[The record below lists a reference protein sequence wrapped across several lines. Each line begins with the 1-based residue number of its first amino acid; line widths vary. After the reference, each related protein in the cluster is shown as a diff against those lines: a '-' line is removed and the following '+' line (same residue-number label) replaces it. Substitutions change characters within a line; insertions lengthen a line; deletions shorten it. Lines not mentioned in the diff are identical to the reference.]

1 LIEELIPIL
10 LNSQSLPLRIIDK
23 TVLQSLY
30 IENFTIVKQLNLHL
44 ESGLTIISGE
54 TGAGKS
60 ILIDALSLVLGER
73 ADTSVIREGCEMAR
87 VKALFKLLPTTRIW
101 LQQHQ
106 LSNQEDTCLVCREIS
121 HNGRSRGYIN
131 LRPVSIQMLRQLGE
145 QLVDIH
151 GQHLH
156 QSLLKPET
164 QRCLLDEL
172 ATDKTVLEQVKQ
184 AYQQWKSLTV
194 ALDHLGG
201 EDREAKIAFLRY
213 QLSEFGT
220 FELTPQALDRLAE
233 EHRRL
238 ANAHKLL
245 ENTQRALSLLDNDE
259 TGSILAYLSQAS
271 HILEEVQLHDSQLKT
286 IITLLDNALI
296 QTQEAVKEL
305 RHYWHHLDTD
315 PIRLQEIQQQLIL
328 LQDLARKHRVNLPEL
343 PAHFE
348 NLLKQLHELENYEE
362 HASRLVTQIEAAL
375 QNYRLITEA
384 LHQQRHQTAQHLAE
398 QITQQLQQLGM
409 PGGQLL
415 IAVTADEEAPPSV
428 IGTDIIEF
436 LVTTN
441 PGQTP
446 KLLHKVVSGG
456 ELSRISLAIQVIT
469 AQSSGVPILVFDE
482 VDVGIGG
489 RVAEIVGQLLNR
501 LGQQRQVLCIT
512 HLPQVA
518 CQGHHHLRVSK
529 IIDQQTTHTFIS
541 RLDPEQRIEEVARM
555 LGGVEIT
562 SQTLAHAQEMLQRSH
577 QSSHPLYN

>member
-1 LIEELIPIL
+1 M
-10 LNSQSLPLRIIDK
+10 
-23 TVLQSLY
+23 LQSLS
-30 IENFTIVKQLNLHL
+30 IENFTIVKQLDLQL
-44 ESGLTIISGE
+44 EGGLTIISGE

-87 VKALFKLLPTTRIW
+87 VKALFVQLLPTTQLW
-101 LQQHQ
+101 LQQQQ
-106 LSNQEDTCLVCREIS
+106 LNNQENTCLVCREVNR
-121 HNGRSRGYIN
+121 NGRSRGYIN
-131 LRPVSIQMLRQLGE
+131 LQPVSIQMLRQLGE

-151 GQHLH
+151 GQHVH
-156 QSLLKPET
+156 QSLLKSET
-164 QRCLLDEL
+164 QRRLLDEL

-184 AYQQWKSLTV
+184 AYQQWKSLTI
-194 ALDHLGG
+194 ALDNLGG
-201 EDREAKIAFLRY
+201 EDREAKIAFLQY
-213 QLSEFGT
+213 QISEFGSL
-220 FELTPQALDRLAE
+220 ELTPQALERLAE

-245 ENTQRALSLLDNDE
+245 ENTQRALALLDNEE
-259 TGSILAYLSQAS
+259 TGLSLLSYLSQAS
-271 HILEEVQLHDSQLKT
+271 HILEAVQQHDSQLQN

-296 QTQEAVKEL
+296 QTQEAVNEL
-305 RHYWHHLDTD
+305 RHYWQHVEVD
-315 PIRLQEIQQQLIL
+315 PNRLPEVQQQLIL
-328 LQDLARKHRVNLPEL
+328 WQDLARKHRVNLPEL
-343 PAHFE
+343 PTHFE
-348 NLLKQLHELENYEE
+348 NLMQQLHELENYEE
-362 HASRLVTQIEAAL
+362 HANRLVIQIEAAL
-375 QNYRLITEA
+375 QNYRLVTEV
-384 LHQQRHQTAQHLAE
+384 LYQQRHQTAHCLAE

-409 PGGQLL
+409 PGGQLV
-415 IAVTADEEAPPSV
+415 IAVTADEAAPPSV

-441 PGQTP
+441 PGQPP

-489 RVAEIVGQLLNR
+489 RIAEIVGQLLNR

-529 IIDQQTTHTFIS
+529 TIEQQTTHTFIS
-541 RLDPEQRIEEVARM
+541 RLDNEQRIEEVARM

-562 SQTLAHAQEMLQRSH
+562 SQTLAHAQEMLQRGYQLSH
-577 QSSHPLYN
+577 RLYN

>member
-1 LIEELIPIL
+1 M
-10 LNSQSLPLRIIDK
+10 
-23 TVLQSLY
+23 LQSLY
-30 IENFTIVKQLNLHL
+30 IENFTIVKQLDLHL
-44 ESGLTIISGE
+44 DSGLTIISGE

-60 ILIDALSLVLGER
+60 ILIDALGLVLGER
-73 ADTSVIREGCEMAR
+73 ADTSVIREGCEMAQ
-87 VKALFKLLPTTRIW
+87 VKARFKLLPTTQIW
-101 LQQHQ
+101 LQQHH
-106 LSNQEDTCLVCREIS
+106 LDNQENTCLVCREVNQ
-121 HNGRSRGYIN
+121 NGRSRGYIN
-131 LRPVSIQMLRQLGE
+131 RQPVSIQMLRQFSE

-151 GQHLH
+151 GQHAH
-156 QSLLKPET
+156 QSLLKSET
-164 QRCLLDEL
+164 QRRLLDEL
-172 ATDKTVLEQVKQ
+172 AMDKTVLERVKQ
-184 AYQQWKSLTV
+184 AYQQWK
-194 ALDHLGG
+194 ALVMALNDLGG

-213 QLSEFGT
+213 QISELGA
-220 FELTPQALDRLAE
+220 FELTPQTLERLAE
-233 EHRRL
+233 EHHRL

-245 ENTQRALSLLDNDE
+245 ENTQRALALLDNDE
-259 TGSILAYLSQAS
+259 TGSILAYLSQAN
-271 HILEEVQLHDSQLKT
+271 HILEEVQPHDYQLKT
-286 IITLLDNALI
+286 IITLLDNAII
-296 QTQEAVKEL
+296 QTQEAVSQL

-328 LQDLARKHRVNLPEL
+328 LQDLARKHRISLPEL

-348 NLLKQLHELENYEE
+348 NLMKQLHELENYEE
-362 HASRLVTQIEAAL
+362 HANRLITQINTAL
-375 QNYRLITEA
+375 QNYRLVTEA
-384 LHQQRHQTAQHLAE
+384 LYQQRYQTAQCLAE

-409 PGGQLL
+409 PGGKLV
-415 IAVTADEEAPPSV
+415 IAVTADEEAPPSA

-441 PGQTP
+441 PGQSP

-489 RVAEIVGQLLNR
+489 RVAEIVGQLLNQ

-529 IIDQQTTHTFIS
+529 TIDQHTTHTCIS
-541 RLDPEQRIEEVARM
+541 WLDPKQRIEEVARM

-577 QSSHPLYN
+577 QSSHSPYNSPYN

>member
-1 LIEELIPIL
+1 M
-10 LNSQSLPLRIIDK
+10 
-23 TVLQSLY
+23 LQSLY
-30 IENFTIVKQLNLHL
+30 IENFTIVKQLDLHL

-73 ADTSVIREGCEMAR
+73 ADTSLIREGCDMAQ
-87 VKALFKLLPTTRIW
+87 VKALFQLLPATQMW
-101 LQQHQ
+101 LQQQQ
-106 LSNQEDTCLVCREIS
+106 LNTQDNTCLVCREVNR
-121 HNGRSRGYIN
+121 NGRSRGYIN
-131 LRPVSIQMLRQLGE
+131 LQPVSIQMLRQLGE

-151 GQHLH
+151 GQHAH
-156 QSLLKPET
+156 QSLLKSET
-164 QRCLLDEL
+164 QRRLLDEL
-172 ATDKTVLEQVKQ
+172 ATDKTVLERVKQ
-184 AYQQWKSLTV
+184 AYQQWKSLTT
-194 ALDHLGG
+194 ALDNLGG

-213 QLSEFGT
+213 QISEFGSL
-220 FELTPQALDRLAE
+220 ELTPAAVERLVE

-238 ANAHKLL
+238 ANTHKLL
-245 ENTQRALSLLDNDE
+245 ENTQRALALLDNE
-259 TGSILAYLSQAS
+259 ATGSSLLSYLSQAR
-271 HILEEVQLHDSQLKT
+271 HILEEVQQHDSQLQN

-296 QTQEAVKEL
+296 QTQEAVNEL
-305 RHYWHHLDTD
+305 RHYCHHLDTD
-315 PIRLQEIQQQLIL
+315 PTRLQEVQQQLIL
-328 LQDLARKHRVNLPEL
+328 LHDLARKHRVNLSEL

-348 NLLKQLHELENYEE
+348 NLVQQLHELENYEE
-362 HASRLVTQIEAAL
+362 HANRLVTQIEASL
-375 QNYRLITEA
+375 PNYRLVTEV
-384 LHQQRHQTAQHLAE
+384 LYQQRYQTAYCLAE

-409 PGGQLL
+409 PGGQLI
-415 IAVTADEEAPPSV
+415 IAVTADEEAPPTA

-441 PGQTP
+441 PGQSP

-529 IIDQQTTHTFIS
+529 TIDQQTTHTFIS
-541 RLDPEQRIEEVARM
+541 RLDNEQRIEEVARM

-577 QSSHPLYN
+577 QSNHRLYN

>member
-1 LIEELIPIL
+1 MIEELIPIL
-10 LNSQSLPLRIIDK
+10 LNSQSLPLRITDK

-30 IENFTIVKQLNLHL
+30 IENFTIVKQLDLHL

-131 LRPVSIQMLRQLGE
+131 LQPVSIQMLRQLGE

-151 GQHLH
+151 GQHVH

-164 QRCLLDEL
+164 QRRLLDEL
-172 ATDKTVLEQVKQ
+172 AADKTVLEQVKQ
-184 AYQQWKSLTV
+184 AYQQWKSLTI

-201 EDREAKIAFLRY
+201 KDREAKIAFLRY
-213 QLSEFGT
+213 QLSEFGA
-220 FELTPQALDRLAE
+220 FELTPQALERLAE

-259 TGSILAYLSQAS
+259 TGSILANLSQAS
-271 HILEEVQLHDSQLKT
+271 HIVEEVQPHDSQLKT

-296 QTQEAVKEL
+296 QTQEAVSEL

-348 NLLKQLHELENYEE
+348 NLMKQLHELENYEE

-375 QNYRLITEA
+375 QNYRLVTEA
-384 LHQQRHQTAQHLAE
+384 LHQQRHQTAQLLAE

-415 IAVTADEEAPPSV
+415 IAVIADEEAPPSA
-428 IGTDIIEF
+428 IGTNIIEF

-441 PGQTP
+441 PGQAP

-529 IIDQQTTHTFIS
+529 TIDQQTTHTFIS

>member
-1 LIEELIPIL
+1 
-10 LNSQSLPLRIIDK
+10 
-23 TVLQSLY
+23 VLQSLS
-30 IENFTIVKQLNLHL
+30 IENFTIVKQLDLQL
-44 ESGLTIISGE
+44 EGGLTIISGE

-87 VKALFKLLPTTRIW
+87 VKALFVQLLPTTQLW
-101 LQQHQ
+101 LQQQQ
-106 LSNQEDTCLVCREIS
+106 LNNPENTCLVCREVNR
-121 HNGRSRGYIN
+121 NGRSRGYIN
-131 LRPVSIQMLRQLGE
+131 LQPVSIQMLRQLGE

-151 GQHLH
+151 GQHVH
-156 QSLLKPET
+156 QSLLKSET
-164 QRCLLDEL
+164 QRRLLDEL

-184 AYQQWKSLTV
+184 AYQQWKSLTI
-194 ALDHLGG
+194 ALDNLGG
-201 EDREAKIAFLRY
+201 EDREAKIAFLQY
-213 QLSEFGT
+213 QISEFGSL
-220 FELTPQALDRLAE
+220 ELTPQALERLAE

-245 ENTQRALSLLDNDE
+245 ENTQRALALLDNEE
-259 TGSILAYLSQAS
+259 TGLSLLSYLSQAS
-271 HILEEVQLHDSQLKT
+271 HILEEVQQHDSQLQN

-296 QTQEAVKEL
+296 QTQEAVNEL
-305 RHYWHHLDTD
+305 RHYWQHVEVD
-315 PIRLQEIQQQLIL
+315 PNRLPEVQQQLIL
-328 LQDLARKHRVNLPEL
+328 WQDLARKHRVNLPEL
-343 PAHFE
+343 PTHFE
-348 NLLKQLHELENYEE
+348 NLMQQLHELENYEE
-362 HASRLVTQIEAAL
+362 HANRLVTQIEAAL
-375 QNYRLITEA
+375 QDYRLVTEV
-384 LHQQRHQTAQHLAE
+384 LYQQRHQTAYCLAE

-409 PGGQLL
+409 PGGQLV
-415 IAVTADEEAPPSV
+415 IAVTADETAPPSV

-441 PGQTP
+441 PGQPP

-489 RVAEIVGQLLNR
+489 RIAEIVGQLLNR

-529 IIDQQTTHTFIS
+529 TIEQQTTHTFIS
-541 RLDPEQRIEEVARM
+541 RLDNEQRIEEVARM

-562 SQTLAHAQEMLQRSH
+562 SQTLAHAQEMLQRGYQLSH
-577 QSSHPLYN
+577 RLYN